1 MHPIEHIIET
11 SMDEIKKMIDVNTIV
26 GEAVVAP
33 DGSTIIPI
41 SRVCFGFLS
50 GGGEYG
56 ENAKSSEGDGSSFPF
71 AGGASATVSLHPT
84 AFLVTRGDTI
94 KLLSL
99 DHKNLYEKIVDIV
112 PQILCEIKNA
122 FLTNNNSSAG
132 STNNMNSAS
141 DTNYTSSINYTNN
154 ASTYD
159 NNNAASN
166 AGDIK
171 DNGPED
177 TIE

>member
-56 ENAKSSEGDGSSFPF
+56 ESARSAEEDGSSFPF

-122 FLTNNNSSAG
+122 FMEGDSRVNSK
-132 STNNMNSAS
+132 
-141 DTNYTSSINYTNN
+141 SSYKEGHARNRD
-154 ASTYD
+154 YD
-159 NNNAASN
+159 RNDLAND
-166 AGDIK
+166 AGDIRNSRRERK
-171 DNGPED
+171 DNFD
-177 TIE
+177 D

>member
-1 MHPIEHIIET
+1 MHPIENIIET
-11 SMDEIKKMIDVNTIV
+11 SMDEIKKMVDVNTIV
-26 GEAVVAP
+26 GDAVVAP

-56 ENAKSSEGDGSSFPF
+56 ENVRSAEGDGASFPF

-84 AFLVTRGDTI
+84 AFLVSRGDTI

-122 FLTNNNSSAG
+122 FLNNNSDTGSSNMG
-132 STNNMNSAS
+132 STSG
-141 DTNYTSSINYTNN
+141 TNYTSSTS
-154 ASTYD
+154 AYD

-171 DNGPED
+171 DSANNTEKKD
-177 TIE
+177 NFDE